1 MRLVLEKT
9 DLFKRI
15 SDTRIIEGI
24 KSQNEDILGWLYDN
38 YFQTVKNHILKNS
51 GNEEDVADIFQDTII
66 ILYKQITE
74 DTLTLT
80 SDLKGYFFGIAR
92 NLWNAQLRKN
102 NKTSTMEPD
111 FDIAEEQF
119 SEEHEDPLF
128 ERIMS
133 RAFLKLKLDCRMILT
148 LYADGRSFQE
158 IAVSMNFKSEDYAR
172 RKKYLCKESLLELVK
187 ADPEYQEYL
196 RFRR

>member
-1 MRLVLEKT
+1 M
-9 DLFKRI
+9 FKRI
-15 SDTRIIEGI
+15 TDTRIIEGI
-24 KSQNEDILGWLYDN
+24 KSKNDDILGWIYDN

-74 DTLTLT
+74 DTLNLS

-102 NKTSTMEPD
+102 TRTSTMEAD
-111 FDIAEEQF
+111 FDIAEEQLF
-119 SEEHEDPLF
+119 EEHEDPLF

-133 RAFLKLKLDCRMILT
+133 RAFLKLKPDCQMILT
-148 LYADGRSFQE
+148 LYADGRSYQE
-158 IAVSMNFKSEDYAR
+158 IAVLMNFKSEDYSR
-172 RKKYLCKESLLELVK
+172 RKKYLCKESLVELVK